1 LNDECILERPDGSRV
16 AVLVN
21 VVPHKDEHGRVT
33 GAVSCMLDIT
43 ERRRIEGLAKARER
57 ETKAVV
63 DNSPDPIVRYSRE
76 LVRTYVNPAF
86 VRVHGAPQEALLGKK
101 IGSPE
106 PAALEASEHLQTSLQ
121 SVLAT
126 GRPLEIEVI
135 WPSPAGPRCY
145 AVHLEPELDSRG
157 QPESVLCISR
167 NITERKRAEEALR
180 ESQRLLQQVLATL
193 PVGVIVTARN
203 GDIIFVNTASK
214 RIWGGETIAEGRE
227 RWDRSVGYWHETG
240 NKIEAADWA
249 SVRAL
254 NNGQTSL
261 NELIDIESYNGQQ
274 KTILNSAA
282 PIRNAGGQITG
293 AVVVNEDVTERKKRD
308 DKLRET
314 EAELAR
320 VARLTMMGELAAT
333 IAHEVNQPLA
343 AVVTNANAVLRWLA
357 GEPPNLAEA
366 REAARRIDR
375 DAVRAS
381 AVIQRIRTFTKRGTP
396 SRTSLDLNDLVRET
410 LSLTQPELGR
420 NKVTLETELAANLP
434 PTLVDRVQVQQVLLN
449 LIVNAL
455 DSLKTVSGRP
465 RVLRLT
471 TKHAEP
477 DEVEVT
483 VQDTGAGINGPDCDR
498 LFEPFYSTKSD
509 GLGMGLAISRS
520 IVESHGGHLTATPN
534 PGPGATFQFGLPIDR
549 PSPT

>member
-1 LNDECILERPDGSRV
+1 MGSGPRSTGSARSLLWFPSDIQRQRGDPGSRRWTHGQALGTGVARLNDECILERPDGSRV

-76 LVRTYVNPAF
+76 SVRTYVNPAF

-282 PIRNAGGQITG
+282 PIRNAG
-293 AVVVNEDVTERKKRD
+293 
-308 DKLRET
+308 DKS
-314 EAELAR
+314 
-320 VARLTMMGELAAT
+320 
-333 IAHEVNQPLA
+333 
-343 AVVTNANAVLRWLA
+343 
-357 GEPPNLAEA
+357 
-366 REAARRIDR
+366 
-375 DAVRAS
+375 RA
-381 AVIQRIRTFTKRGTP
+381 P
-396 SRTSLDLNDLVRET
+396 SS
-410 LSLTQPELGR
+410 
-420 NKVTLETELAANLP
+420 
-434 PTLVDRVQVQQVLLN
+434 
-449 LIVNAL
+449 
-455 DSLKTVSGRP
+455 
-465 RVLRLT
+465 
-471 TKHAEP
+471 
-477 DEVEVT
+477 
-483 VQDTGAGINGPDCDR
+483 
-498 LFEPFYSTKSD
+498 STR
-509 GLGMGLAISRS
+509 MSRS
-520 IVESHGGHLTATPN
+520 ERNGTTNCAKP
-534 PGPGATFQFGLPIDR
+534 R
-549 PSPT
+549 PSWPGWRA